1 MIFMLHE
8 FVLAGRKV
16 KLWQRQGESYSHVLM
31 KALGY
36 AMFVKKYPDLE
47 IETPVDLRY
56 TPDLFVVG
64 EDREFKF
71 WGECGQNSIR
81 KTVWLLK
88 HTRTEKLVLFKIG
101 QNTDSL
107 IKLLREEIEEKYRPP
122 ERVSLINF
130 VKEIVDLTATKQIEK
145 VSKDWYA
152 ETEI

>member
-8 FVLAGRKV
+8 FVLAGRKI
-16 KLWQRQGESYSHVLM
+16 KLWQRQGESYGHVLM

-36 AMFVKKYPDLE
+36 TMFVKQYPDLA

-56 TPDLFVVG
+56 KPDLIVLG

-101 QNTDSL
+101 QQTDSL
-107 IKLLREEIEEKYRPP
+107 I
-122 ERVSLINF
+122 
-130 VKEIVDLTATKQIEK
+130 
-145 VSKDWYA
+145 
-152 ETEI
+152 